1 MPLELVEKAIANLDA
16 GQFQNLSRAFI
27 NKKLNNYSCQANGS
41 MIGSV
46 KTTKSHPDCLFINNS
61 DNKFVMV
68 ECTTQQT
75 GLGKKLKSDI
85 DACIDETQTKIPV
98 SNIEKIIYCY
108 SNGKIPNEDIF
119 KQKERLLSLGL
130 KLELIS
136 VFDMAFYI
144 EDKYPELALE
154 FLGINLYKSLN
165 ILSVYE
171 FINDSNNGLSPS
183 LDKTFSS
190 RDKEIEELKNIFKSN
205 NIVILYGKS
214 GVGKS
219 KLAIE
224 LLKNIEDDEN
234 RIKCIKARGL
244 FDYNDL
250 LRIAGNTDYFLID
263 DADKFAD
270 VQTIMNYLKN
280 KKIIF
285 TIRDY
290 ELFNFISKLDDLE
303 INYFKYELKPFTDE
317 AIDKVINENIGPCN
331 NTFLVKLNE
340 LVKGNIRLAFMVAE
354 TCKKIKIYQLYMIPE
369 IYLVSI
375 MKKGLIN

>member
-1 MPLELVEKAIANLDA
+1 
-16 GQFQNLSRAFI
+16 
-27 NKKLNNYSCQANGS
+27 
-41 MIGSV
+41 
-46 KTTKSHPDCLFINNS
+46 
-61 DNKFVMV
+61 
-68 ECTTQQT
+68 
-75 GLGKKLKSDI
+75 
-85 DACIDETQTKIPV
+85 
-98 SNIEKIIYCY
+98 
-108 SNGKIPNEDIF
+108 
-119 KQKERLLSLGL
+119 
-130 KLELIS
+130 
-136 VFDMAFYI
+136 MALYI
-144 EDKYPELALE
+144 ENKYPELASE
-154 FLGINLYKSLN
+154 FLGINLYNSLN
-165 ILSVYE
+165 ILSVNE

-190 RDKEIEELKNIFKSN
+190 RDNEIEELKNIFTSN
-205 NIVILYGKS
+205 NIIILYGKS

-234 RIKCIKARGL
+234 RIKCIKARGP

-375 MKKGLIN
+375 MKKGLKN